1 MDFLPDM
8 IRRHPAED
16 NFSAARSEQADER
29 RCLLVLGMHRSGTSA
44 LTRVL
49 NLLGADLPATLA
61 PPADDNET
69 GFWESLR
76 FVDYHDHLLSEAGSV
91 WGDWRAL
98 DLNRISMVRRNE
110 IKRKIAE
117 LVEEEYGASRFFVLK
132 DPRICR
138 FLPIY
143 AELLTERGI
152 VPSYVISLRNPLA
165 VAASLTARNGLTI
178 GFACLVWLGH
188 VLEAERATR
197 RARRVFVAYERMLSD
212 WRGLIADMGRH
223 LQIVWPNLPELAAA
237 KIEKF
242 LSRGLQH
249 HAPSGDE
256 LEVHPEVPRW
266 VKDTYVALLQL
277 QKDPSAQ
284 AALLTLD
291 NIRAEFEAVAPV
303 FGEAVFKEL
312 AARERFQ
319 AKARNKQA
327 QDAEAAVNA
336 RDGEIAELTKRVAA
350 GAVEI
355 ERTHAELNARDGEI
369 AELTKRVAAGAVEI
383 ERAHAEL
390 ARIAVLKERLASL
403 GRENSALQRLLK
415 RERLTILR
423 PMFRRGLLAAKLIAR
438 SLPHPARV
446 LLHSAFYEL
455 VLRLAPKSDLAHQY
469 YDFKRA
475 TRHASATIKA
485 IDYRS
490 GDSLLEDKVIQAAR
504 ALESQGIDIFIF
516 PIIDWDYRIQRP
528 QHIAKC
534 LARRGYRVFY
544 FSTTFLPAGGPPF
557 QIFDTPAEGVFLCKL
572 SCPDPHPVIYSTLLN
587 DKQRFW
593 LAEAIRSLQDK
604 FGRRPTV
611 ALLHWPLWRSVAVNI
626 SGATVVYDCMDYHAG
641 FSNSLEDIQAEE
653 KHLIQQADLVV
664 TTSLGLSE
672 HVGKTA
678 CNILIRNAA
687 EIEFFADHPKDVLVR
702 SPKLTVGYFGSIAD
716 WFDTELVQAAA
727 EAFPDW
733 EFLLIGSSA
742 HATITNL
749 TQLSNV
755 RHLGEIPYGELPGY
769 LHSFDVC
776 IIPFKLNDLILH
788 TNPVKLYEYLSAGKP
803 VVATPLPELDILEHG
818 LVHTAGTK
826 EKFIEKL
833 SIGMA
838 ERDDIS
844 KINWRK
850 NWAARQTW
858 DDRAQQFDQAIRSC
872 FPKVSVIVLC
882 YNNLDMT
889 KACLAGLDR
898 FTLYPD
904 WELIVVDNA
913 SQDRTAA
920 YLSEYAATRPWV
932 RVVANKENLGFSRGN
947 NVGLREAN
955 GEYLV
960 MLNNDTYVTQG
971 WLVDLIRHLRKNANL
986 GLVGPVTNNIG
997 NEAKIDISYSNMN
1010 EMEEEARR
1018 YTMMRRWEKLLYVD
1032 SIAFFCVAFS
1042 QKLYSEIGPLDELFE
1057 TGFFEDDDY
1066 CERVRLAGYQIAIA
1080 EDVFIHHHLSASF
1093 DALGEERKREIFE
1106 KSRRIYEAKWGPWR
1120 PHKYRTNADPASG
1133 TS

>member
-1 MDFLPDM
+1 M

-16 NFSAARSEQADER
+16 EFSAARSEQADER

-61 PPADDNET
+61 PPSDDNET

-76 FVDYHDHLLSEAGSV
+76 LVDYHDHLLSEAGSV

-98 DLNRISMVRRNE
+98 DLNRISMVRRTE

-117 LVEEEYGASRFFVLK
+117 LVEEEYGSSRFFVLK

-143 AELLTERGI
+143 AELLSERGI
-152 VPSYVISLRNPLA
+152 VPSYVVSLRNPLA
-165 VAASLTARNGLTI
+165 VAASLAARNGLTV

-212 WRGLIADMGRH
+212 WRGSIVDMGRH
-223 LQIVWPNLPELAAA
+223 LQIVWPNSPELAAA
-237 KIEKF
+237 EIEKF

-249 HAPSGDE
+249 HAPSDHE
-256 LEVHPEVPRW
+256 LEAHPEVARW
-266 VKDTYVALLQL
+266 VKDAYAALLQL

-291 NIRAEFEAVAPV
+291 NIRAEFEAVAPI
-303 FGEAVFKEL
+303 FGEAMFKEL
-312 AARERFQ
+312 AVREQFQ
-319 AKARNKQA
+319 AEARNKQA
-327 QDAEAAVNA
+327 QDVEAALNA
-336 RDGEIAELTKRVAA
+336 LNTRDGEIAELTKHLSAS
-350 GAVEI
+350 AVEI
-355 ERTHAELNARDGEI
+355 EHAY
-369 AELTKRVAAGAVEI
+369 
-383 ERAHAEL
+383 AEL
-390 ARIAVLKERLASL
+390 ARLAVLKERLASL
-403 GRENSALQRLLK
+403 GRENTALQRLLK
-415 RERLTILR
+415 RERLTILL
-423 PMFRRGLLAAKLIAR
+423 PMLRRGLLAAKLIAR

-446 LLHSAFYEL
+446 LLHRTFYEL

-475 TRHASATIKA
+475 TGHASTTIKA
-485 IDYRS
+485 IDYS
-490 GDSLLEDKVIQAAR
+490 FGESLLENKVIQAAR
-504 ALESQGIDIFIF
+504 ALESRGIDIFIF
-516 PIIDWDYRIQRP
+516 PIIDWHYRIQRP
-528 QHIAKC
+528 QHIAKR
-534 LARRGYRVFY
+534 LARSGYRIFY
-544 FSTTFLPAGGPPF
+544 FSTTFLPAGGPPY

-572 SCPDPHPVIYSTLLN
+572 SCPDPHPVIYSTLFN

-604 FGRRPTV
+604 FGPRPTV
-611 ALLHWPLWRSVAVNI
+611 ALLHWPSWRSVAANI

-641 FSNSLEDIQAEE
+641 FPNSSEDIQAEE
-653 KHLIQQADLVV
+653 NRLIQQADLVV

-672 HVGKTA
+672 HVAKTA
-678 CNILIRNAA
+678 SNVLIRNAA
-687 EIEFFADHPKDVLVR
+687 EIEFFADQPNDVLAR
-702 SPKLTVGYFGSIAD
+702 SPKPTVGYFGSIAN
-716 WFDTELVQAAA
+716 WFDTELVLAAA

-733 EFLLIGSSA
+733 DFVLIGSSA

-749 TQLSNV
+749 TRLSNV
-755 RHLGEIPYGELPGY
+755 LHLGEIPYGELPGY

-803 VVATPLPELDILEHG
+803 VIATPLPELTLLEQG

-833 SIGMA
+833 SIAMA
-838 ERDDIS
+838 ERDDVQ

-858 DDRAQQFDQAIRSC
+858 DDRAQKFDQAIRSC
-872 FPKVSVIVLC
+872 FPKVSVIVLS

-889 KACLAGLDR
+889 RACLASLDQ

-913 SQDRTAA
+913 SQDGTVA
-920 YLSEYAATRPWV
+920 YLSEYAAARPWV
-932 RVVANKENLGFSRGN
+932 RVFANKENIGFSRGN

-971 WLVDLIRHLRKNANL
+971 WLMDLIRHLRKNANL

-997 NEAKIDISYSNMN
+997 NEAKVDISYSNMN

-1018 YTMMRRWEKLLYVD
+1018 YTMMRRWEGLLYVD
-1032 SIAFFCVAFS
+1032 TIAFFCVAFS
-1042 QKLYSEIGPLDELFE
+1042 QKLYREIGPLDESFE
-1057 TGFFEDDDY
+1057 IGFFEDDDY
-1066 CERVRLAGYQIAIA
+1066 CRRVRLAGYQIAIA

-1093 DALGEERKREIFE
+1093 DALGEKRKREIFE

-1120 PHKYRTNADPASG
+1120 PHKHRTDADPAGG
-1133 TS
+1133 TSSTPSKAAR